1 MSAHTI
7 NAKPLLAVLRPSLSG
22 SIALL
27 APLLDLPHRI
37 NYDLMPAFTA
47 LFMYSILTLFAAVF
61 LYGVYRRLRIYFKGT
76 PPPRFD
82 HFKKRAVKAIVNA
95 FLQRR
100 VLKKKYPGIMHLLI
114 YSGIVILLIG
124 TTLVFIDSDIWE
136 TLLHSQI
143 LVGNF
148 YLFFE
153 LFLDAFGLVAIAGL
167 IIAIF
172 RRTISRPPNL
182 PTSRDDVYI
191 FSALL
196 VILTT
201 GYILEAIRLAV
212 DKPPWEQWSFVGY
225 QLSLL
230 LISHGLDTQGMVSYY
245 RGLWWFHALLAFTA
259 VASIPYTKLFHLI
272 TSPLNALFGHLR
284 PKGRLSAPFD
294 LKELLASGNFDVK
307 VGAAAIADFSWQ
319 QRLTFDSC
327 TSCGRCTNSCPAT
340 AAGTPLSP
348 MHLILKLRNVMLRQ
362 KATDGGQLVVPD
374 IVNPEELWACTTC
387 RACVNECPV
396 LIDHVDAIVDM
407 RRHLVGE
414 GKLDR
419 GKRDLLTNLSN
430 VSNPYGL
437 LPADRMKWAEGLD
450 VKTVK
455 EQPGFDL
462 LYWVGCS
469 GSYDPR
475 NQNVSR
481 ALVKILKAAGIRFSV
496 LGSEEKCNCEVAR
509 RLGEEGRFQQAAT
522 ELADLFKKYNV
533 KTILTQCPH
542 CFNTF
547 KNEYAQFGADLQVM
561 HHSQLIAQLIAQG
574 KLKLKKSFQGNATF
588 HDPCYLGR
596 YNDVYDSPREILTAL
611 SHEAVKEMPRSRE
624 NSFCCGAGGANFW
637 YKVEQK
643 KKIGVIRF
651 EEAQKTNAN
660 ILATACPFCTSMLED
675 ASVAIGAKELV
686 AVRDIAELVAGQIE
700 SS

>member
-1 MSAHTI
+1 
-7 NAKPLLAVLRPSLSG
+7 
-22 SIALL
+22 
-27 APLLDLPHRI
+27 
-37 NYDLMPAFTA
+37 
-47 LFMYSILTLFAAVF
+47 
-61 LYGVYRRLRIYFKGT
+61 
-76 PPPRFD
+76 
-82 HFKKRAVKAIVNA
+82 
-95 FLQRR
+95 
-100 VLKKKYPGIMHLLI
+100 
-114 YSGIVILLIG
+114 
-124 TTLVFIDSDIWE
+124 
-136 TLLHSQI
+136 
-143 LVGNF
+143 
-148 YLFFE
+148 
-153 LFLDAFGLVAIAGL
+153 
-167 IIAIF
+167 
-172 RRTISRPPNL
+172 
-182 PTSRDDVYI
+182 
-191 FSALL
+191 

-201 GYILEAIRLAV
+201 GYVLEAIRLAV

-230 LISHGLDTQGMVSYY
+230 MISHGLDIQGIVTYY
-245 RGLWWFHALLAFTA
+245 RVLWWFHALLAFTA

-284 PKGRLSAPFD
+284 PKGQLSTPFD

-307 VGAAAIADFSWQ
+307 VGAAAITDFSWQ

-327 TSCGRCTNSCPAT
+327 TSCGRCTDACPAT
-340 AAGTPLSP
+340 AAGTLLSP
-348 MHLILKLRNVMLRQ
+348 MHLILKLRDVMLRQ
-362 KATDGGQLVVPD
+362 KGIDGGQLVVPD
-374 IVNPEELWACTTC
+374 VVNPEELWACTTC

-419 GKRDLLTNLSN
+419 GKRDLLTNLNN

-437 LPADRMKWAEGLD
+437 LPADRLKWGEGLD

-455 EQPGFDL
+455 EQPEFDL

-475 NQNVSR
+475 NQKVSR
-481 ALVKILKAAGIRFSV
+481 AIVKILKAAGIRFSI
-496 LGSEEKCNCEVAR
+496 LGNEEKCNCEVAR
-509 RLGEEGRFQQAAT
+509 RLGEEGRFQQAT
-522 ELADLFKKYNV
+522 IELADLFKKYNV
-533 KTILTQCPH
+533 KLILTQCPH

-547 KNEYAQFGADLQVM
+547 KNEYSKFGVDLQVM

-574 KLKLKKSFQGNATF
+574 KLRLKKGFKGDATF

-596 YNDVYDSPREILTAL
+596 YNGVYNSPREILTAL
-611 SHEAVKEMPRSRE
+611 SPEGIMEMPRSRE

-643 KKIGVIRF
+643 KKIGVIRLG
-651 EEAQKTNAN
+651 EAQQAKAD

-675 ASVAIGAKELV
+675 ASVALGTKESI
-686 AVRDIAELVAGQIE
+686 AVRDIAELVAEQIE
-700 SS
+700 VS